1 MNFNISNYDLHLHIQ
16 PKKILEEFTQYKST
30 DPEAGGII
38 LGKIIDNQINILK
51 LSIPTSLDKSS
62 RTNFERNKL
71 SAQIILDYEFHN
83 SNGQLV
89 YLGEWHTHPESNP
102 TPSKTDLQM
111 LTRQFKNNSLN
122 TDFLILLIKGI
133 KSLYIR
139 IIKADGYQ
147 EIKNIKVV

>member
-1 MNFNISNYDLHLHIQ
+1 MNFNISNYDIQLHIQ
-16 PKKILEEFTQYKST
+16 PKKILEKFTQNKST

-51 LSIPTSLDKSS
+51 LSIPTSLDRSS

-111 LTRQFKNNSLN
+111 LRRQFKDNSLN

-133 KSLYIR
+133 KSSYIR
-139 IIKADGYQ
+139 IINDDSYA
-147 EIKNIKVV
+147 EVKNIKLI

>member
-16 PKKILEEFTQYKST
+16 PKKILEKFTQYKST

-51 LSIPTSLDKSS
+51 LSIPTSLDNSS

-111 LTRQFKNNSLN
+111 LTRQFKNNCLN

-139 IIKADGYQ
+139 VIKADGYQ
-147 EIKNIKVV
+147 EIKNIKVL